1 MRFVLITGIS
11 SGIGLFLAHLL
22 TKEGFFVIGTLRYDK
37 VPDPEL
43 LKQTNFAAITMDLH
57 EDVSIE
63 AGVEQLKSI
72 LRENPLYAL
81 INNAGYAVPGPLTH
95 LPMAHLK
102 AQFQVNV
109 FGSIRLIQLIL
120 PFLKSDNTKARI
132 LNISSISGLF
142 ASPFLGAYAG
152 SKFALEGLSDSLRRE
167 LTLFGIKVILIE
179 PGPIKTLIWQ
189 KNLRVEEDFKLSPYA
204 LYLTKATKTILET
217 ERNALP
223 VESLKDPIL
232 AALNSKNPKNRYL
245 IHKNKILFLLLAKF
259 LPSKWVDFLVRRN
272 LTSEN
277 SKIRPV

>member
-1 MRFVLITGIS
+1 MITGIS
-11 SGIGLFLAHLL
+11 SGIGLFLARLL

-81 INNAGYAVPGPLTH
+81 INNAGYAVPGPITH

-142 ASPFLGAYAG
+142 ASPFLGACLLY
-152 SKFALEGLSDSLRRE
+152 
-167 LTLFGIKVILIE
+167 T
-179 PGPIKTLIWQ
+179 
-189 KNLRVEEDFKLSPYA
+189 SPSPRDR
-204 LYLTKATKTILET
+204 T
-217 ERNALP
+217 R
-223 VESLKDPIL
+223 S
-232 AALNSKNPKNRYL
+232 RM
-245 IHKNKILFLLLAKF
+245 
-259 LPSKWVDFLVRRN
+259 PS
-272 LTSEN
+272 SA
-277 SKIRPV
+277 